1 VPILTSKRD
10 RHHDCPRRCFVPVFH
25 RGQSSMIANRY
36 RLTLRQQQKLSAKAN
51 ELRLTSD
58 LADSQ
63 YLIMNRLREL
73 AVLLKEKNTQF
84 ANTQLR
90 IQTNGSSSVL
100 VRELAQQQE
109 QIIDLLQ
116 LAEDWRNLLEL
127 CHQKPDLSE
136 LSPVLKV
143 MLRSLG
149 IQANA

>member
-10 RHHDCPRRCFVPVFH
+10 RQHDRPRRCFVPVFH
-25 RGQSSMIANRY
+25 RVKSSMIPNRY
-36 RLTLRQQQKLSAKAN
+36 RLTLQQKQKLSAKAH
-51 ELRLTSD
+51 ELRLASD
-58 LADSQ
+58 LADSE

-100 VRELAQQQE
+100 VYELAQQKE

-116 LAEDWRNLLEL
+116 LGEDWRNLLEL
-127 CHQKPDLSE
+127 CHQKPDLRE
-136 LSPVLKV
+136 LSPPLKV

-149 IQANA
+149 CRATA